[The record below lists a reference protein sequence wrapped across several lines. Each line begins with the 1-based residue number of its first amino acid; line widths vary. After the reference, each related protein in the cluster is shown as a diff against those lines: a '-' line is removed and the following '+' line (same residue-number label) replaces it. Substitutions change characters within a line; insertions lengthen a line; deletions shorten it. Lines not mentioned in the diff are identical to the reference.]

1 MELAEYTLM
10 DAAEDHMWWY
20 RALRR
25 RLLDALA
32 DVHGSVL
39 DAGCGTGGLLA
50 RLGAARPDLQ
60 LVGVEWADQ
69 ACRRAAAK
77 SDASLV
83 LGTVNALPFR
93 DGCFDAA
100 ISADVLCH
108 RAVEPTSALA
118 ELGRVLRPGGRL
130 VINMPAYMWLVSAH
144 DRQVHNARRHTAG
157 QLRSLLLAAGF
168 RRLRVGYWNSL
179 LLPLMIAQRKL
190 LVGNAGASD
199 VASFPPRLD
208 AMLHA
213 MTEIEFRLPFR
224 LPAGGSVLATAERP

>member
-1 MELAEYTLM
+1 
-10 DAAEDHMWWY
+10 
-20 RALRR
+20 
-25 RLLDALA
+25 
-32 DVHGSVL
+32 
-39 DAGCGTGGLLA
+39 
-50 RLGAARPDLQ
+50 
-60 LVGVEWADQ
+60 VGVEWADE

-77 SDASLV
+77 SDALLV
-83 LGTVNALPFR
+83 RGTVNALPFL

-100 ISADVLCH
+100 VSADVLCH
-108 RAVEPTSALA
+108 RAVEPERALA

-130 VINMPAYMWLVSAH
+130 VINMPAYMWLASAH

-179 LLPLMIAQRKL
+179 LLPLMIVQRKL
-190 LVGNAGASD
+190 SIRGDGASD

>member
-1 MELAEYTLM
+1 MEPGEYALM
-10 DAAEDHMWWY
+10 DAVEDHMWWY

-32 DVHGSVL
+32 DVHGTVL

-50 RLGAARPDLQ
+50 RLGIARPDLE
-60 LVGVEWADQ
+60 LVGVEWADE

-77 SDASLV
+77 SGASLV
-83 LGTVNALPFR
+83 RGTVNALPFR
-93 DGCFDAA
+93 DACFDAA

-108 RAVEPTSALA
+108 RAVEPERALA

-130 VINMPAYMWLVSAH
+130 VINMPAYMWLASTH
-144 DRQVHNARRHTAG
+144 DRQVHNARRYTAG

-168 RRLRVGYWNSL
+168 RRLHVGYWNSL
-179 LLPLMIAQRKL
+179 LLPLMIAQRKFR
-190 LVGNAGASD
+190 GAGASD

-213 MTEIEFRLPFR
+213 VTEIEFRLPFR